1 MNENTIPFET
11 RSPMVTSG
19 IRIGTPAVTT
29 RSMKEPEMDAI
40 AGFIDRV
47 LRARG
52 DQRAEASVRADVA
65 SLGGRFPL
73 YPERLT

>member
-1 MNENTIPFET
+1 
-11 RSPMVTSG
+11 
-19 IRIGTPAVTT
+19 
-29 RSMKEPEMDAI
+29 MDAI

-52 DQRAEASVRADVA
+52 DQRASVRADAA
-65 SLGGRFPL
+65 SLGGRVPL